1 MALSI
6 QIANQKTSHVNA
18 YWRVTDVAID
28 VRRLVD
34 RVILSGYANADARL
48 QGREADDE
56 REFVF
61 RDAEFLALAQSP
73 ASGTVYDAIATACYA
88 RIVQSPEFMGAI
100 DV

>member
-6 QIANQKTSHVNA
+6 PIANQKTSHVNT

-28 VRRLVD
+28 VRRLVA
-34 RVILSGYANADARL
+34 RVILSGYASADARL
-48 QGREADDE
+48 QGRDSDDE

-61 RDAEFLALAQSP
+61 RGDDFISLAQSP

-88 RIVQSPEFMGAI
+88 RIVKSPEFVGAT